1 MAIRGWSA
9 FLLVAGRFDYRGL
22 PYAGED
28 GVLIEMLHGPKY
40 SILPEVRRGFS
51 VKGLESGV

>member
-1 MAIRGWSA
+1 MLFFYLQGD
-9 FLLVAGRFDYRGL
+9 LTTGGL
-22 PYAGED
+22 PYEGEG